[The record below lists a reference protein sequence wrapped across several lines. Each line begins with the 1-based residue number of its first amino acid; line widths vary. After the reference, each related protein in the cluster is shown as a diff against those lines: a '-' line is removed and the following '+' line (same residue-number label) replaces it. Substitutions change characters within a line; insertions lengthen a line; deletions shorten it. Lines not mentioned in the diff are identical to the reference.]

1 MLVDK
6 KSEKVSEKKQVEEIQ
21 PVIKSDERIIKIIP
35 PFTSPNSKT
44 FVMILDNE
52 YIVEINSENEGVIS
66 FNHEKRIEILEKLES
81 EKWRIK

>member
-1 MLVDK
+1 MAIEK
-6 KSEKVSEKKQVEEIQ
+6 KSEKVSEKKQVDESSL
-21 PVIKSDERIIKIIP
+21 VKSDERLIYIIP

-44 FVMILDNE
+44 FVEISGNE

-66 FNHEKRIEILEKLES
+66 FTHEKRVEILEKLES